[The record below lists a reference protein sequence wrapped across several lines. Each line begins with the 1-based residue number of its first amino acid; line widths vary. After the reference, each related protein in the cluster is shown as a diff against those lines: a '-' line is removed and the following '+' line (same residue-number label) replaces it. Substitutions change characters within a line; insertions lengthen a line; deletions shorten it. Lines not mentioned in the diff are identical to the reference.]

1 MTMGKHINNDRLE
14 ASAPRTSK
22 RARLQ
27 ALLFAAGSVGT
38 TLLTLGMLADTK
50 LPKSQGE

>member
-1 MTMGKHINNDRLE
+1 MSDHGKHAE
-14 ASAPRTSK
+14 PHGTSSAQSR

-27 ALLFAAGSVGT
+27 ALLFTAASIGT

-50 LPKSQGE
+50 LPRAQGE